1 MFNKTKLSALVAAL
15 ALTGAAQASTEI
27 SGNVSLVS
35 DYSFRGISQ
44 TGEKG
49 AIQGGF
55 DYAAESGFYAGTWM
69 SNVEF
74 GTESST
80 EMDLYFG
87 YGGSMGDLGYDVSY
101 IYFDYE
107 GDAEFDYQEYALAL
121 SYGDFSFGVNYSSE
135 YLGDGGPDFVYPYVG
150 YSMALTEGLSLDLH
164 YGYSD
169 IDAADFW
176 GPGEDSY
183 SDYSATLGFSAGG
196 VDFGLAFVGTDLD
209 DDVVAGSDDRLIL
222 SISKSL

>member
-15 ALTGAAQASTEI
+15 ALTGAAQASAEI
-27 SGNVSLVS
+27 SGNVSIVS
-35 DYSFRGISQ
+35 DYAFRGISQ
-44 TGEKG
+44 TAEKG

-87 YGGSMGDLGYDVSY
+87 YAGSMGDLGYDVSY

-107 GDAEFDYQEYALAL
+107 GDAEFDYQEYAVAF

-135 YLGDGGPDFVYPYVG
+135 YLGDGGPDFLYPYVG

-183 SDYSATLGFSAGG
+183 TDYSATLGFSAGG

-209 DDVVAGSDDRLIL
+209 DGIVAGSDDRLIF

>member
-1 MFNKTKLSALVAAL
+1 MFKKTQLSALVAIVT
-15 ALTGAAQASTEI
+15 LTGAATASAEI

-44 TGEKG
+44 TAEKG

-55 DYAAESGFYAGTWM
+55 DYAAESGLYVGTWA

-80 EMDLYFG
+80 EMDYYIG
-87 YGGSMGDLGYDVSY
+87 YAGEAGGFGYDVSY

-107 GDAEFDYQEYALAL
+107 GDAEFDYQEFALGF
-121 SYGDFSFGVNYSSE
+121 SYGDLSFGVNYSSE
-135 YLGDGGPDFVYPYVG
+135 YLGDGGPDFLYPYVG

-169 IDAADFW
+169 IDATDFW

-183 SDYSATLGFSAGG
+183 SDYSATLGYSAGG

-209 DDVVAGSDDRLIL
+209 DSVVAGSDDRIIF

>member
-15 ALTGAAQASTEI
+15 ALTGAAQASAEI
-27 SGNVSLVS
+27 SGNVSIVS
-35 DYSFRGISQ
+35 DYAFRGISQ
-44 TGEKG
+44 TAEKG

-87 YGGSMGDLGYDVSY
+87 YAGSAGDLGYDVGY
-101 IYFDYE
+101 FYFDYE
-107 GDAEFDYQEYALAL
+107 GDAEFDYQEYAVAF
-121 SYGDFSFGVNYSSE
+121 SYGDFGFGVNYSSE
-135 YLGDGGPDFVYPYVG
+135 YLGDGGPSFMYPYVE

-169 IDAADFW
+169 IDATDFW

-209 DDVVAGSDDRLIL
+209 DDIVAGSDDRLIF

>member
-1 MFNKTKLSALVAAL
+1 MFNKTKLSTLVAVL
-15 ALTGAAQASTEI
+15 ALTGAAQASAEI

-35 DYSFRGISQ
+35 DYAFRGISQ
-44 TGEKG
+44 TAEKG

-55 DYAAESGFYAGTWM
+55 DYAAESGFYAGTWL

-87 YGGSMGDLGYDVSY
+87 YSGSAGDLGYDISY

-107 GDAEFDYQEYALAL
+107 GDAEFDYQEYAVSF
-121 SYGDFSFGVNYSSE
+121 SYGDISFGLNYSSE
-135 YLGDGGPDFVYPYVG
+135 YLGDGGPDFLYPYIG

>member
-15 ALTGAAQASTEI
+15 ALTGAAQASAEI

-196 VDFGLAFVGTDLD
+196 VDFGLAFVRTDLD

>member
-15 ALTGAAQASTEI
+15 ALTGAAQASAEI
-27 SGNVSLVS
+27 SGNVSIVS
-35 DYSFRGISQ
+35 DYAFRGISQ
-44 TGEKG
+44 TAEKG

>member
-1 MFNKTKLSALVAAL
+1 MLKKTQLSALVAAVV
-15 ALTGAAQASTEI
+15 LTGATTASAEI
-27 SGNVSLVS
+27 SGNVTITT
-35 DYSFRGISQ
+35 DYLFRGISQ
-44 TGEKG
+44 TAEKG

-55 DYAAESGFYAGTWM
+55 DYAAESGFYAGIWA

-80 EMDLYFG
+80 EMDYYFG
-87 YGGSMGDLGYDVSY
+87 YAGAMGDLGYDVSY

-107 GDAEFDYQEYALAL
+107 GDEGFDYQELAL
-121 SYGDFSFGVNYSSE
+121 GFSYGDLSFGLNYSDE
-135 YLGDGGPDFVYPYVG
+135 YLGDGGPTFYYPYVG
-150 YSMALTEGLSLDLH
+150 YSFALTEGLALDLH

-169 IDAADFW
+169 TDEDGFF
-176 GPGEDSY
+176 GEDDSY

-196 VDFGLAFVGTDLD
+196 VDFGLTFAGTDLD
-209 DDVVAGSDDRLIL
+209 DEPLADDRLVF

>member
-15 ALTGAAQASTEI
+15 ALTGAAQASAEI

-209 DDVVAGSDDRLIL
+209 DDIVAGSDDRLIL

>member
-1 MFNKTKLSALVAAL
+1 MLNKTKLTTLVAAL
-15 ALTGAAQASTEI
+15 ALSGATSVSAEI
-27 SGNVSLVS
+27 SGNVTLVS

-55 DYAAESGFYAGTWM
+55 DYAAESGFYAGVWA

-80 EMDLYFG
+80 EMDYYFG
-87 YGGSMGDLGYDVSY
+87 YAGAVGDLGYDVGY

-107 GDAEFDYQEYALAL
+107 GDAEFDYQEYALGF
-121 SYGDFSFGVNYSSE
+121 SYGDISFGFNYSSE
-135 YLGDGGPDFVYPYVG
+135 YLGDGGPSFFYPYVG
-150 YSMALTEGLSLDLH
+150 YSMALTEGLSLDMH

-169 IDAADFW
+169 IDASDFW
-176 GPGEDSY
+176 GEGEDSY

-196 VDFGLAFVGTDLD
+196 VDFGLAFVGTSLD
-209 DDVVAGSDDRLIL
+209 DGIVAGSDDRLVL
-222 SISKSL
+222 SVSKSL

>member
-1 MFNKTKLSALVAAL
+1 MFKKTQLSALVAIVT
-15 ALTGAAQASTEI
+15 LTGAATASAEI

-55 DYAAESGFYAGTWM
+55 DYAAESGLYVGTWA

-80 EMDLYFG
+80 EMDYYIG
-87 YGGSMGDLGYDVSY
+87 YAGEAGGLGYDVSY

-107 GDAEFDYQEYALAL
+107 GDAEFDYQEFALGF
-121 SYGDFSFGVNYSSE
+121 SYGDLSFGVNYSSE
-135 YLGDGGPDFVYPYVG
+135 YLGDGGPDFLYPYVG

-169 IDAADFW
+169 IDATDFW

-209 DDVVAGSDDRLIL
+209 DSVVAGSDDRIIF